1 MSVPGAPDWSILD
14 IDPLQQTVTDADA
27 YVRTLMQ
34 WHFGTET
41 GSPFWLRRRAE
52 LNFDPLTDVK
62 TVEDLA
68 QFPNVVDEFRDIAAE
83 DLVPRGLG
91 DSPKIAAVF
100 ESGGTTGRPKR
111 FVMFEDWFT
120 RYLAW
125 AGRKAASGLGGSGIN
140 LLATT
145 PSGPHMI
152 GEVTVRQSHALGG
165 KRFTIDIDPRW
176 VKKLIERGQR
186 DELRAYVDH
195 LVDQTA
201 DILATQDVGMIQ
213 TIPILLTKI
222 AERPELV
229 DLVRSKVKR
238 IAWGGAHMDP
248 DTRAILREEVFPGIP
263 IVGGYGSTTILSVA
277 VERKEEQPSG
287 LATFD
292 PFSPYV
298 FFRVVDPDTG
308 RPVAHGERGQI
319 VMNHI
324 TKFAFIPNNLERD
337 TAIRVPAEDGHI
349 GDAVADV
356 APVKSFD
363 GTNVTEGVY

>member
-1 MSVPGAPDWSILD
+1 MSDLDTHDWSILEP
-14 IDPLQQTVTDADA
+14 DPAQATVSDPDE

-34 WHFGTET
+34 WHFRSET
-41 GSPFWLRRRAE
+41 GSPFWLERKAS
-52 LNFDPLTDVK
+52 LDFDPLTDVK
-62 TVEDLA
+62 SVDDLA
-68 QFPNVVDEFRDIAAE
+68 LFPNVIDEFRDIAVE
-83 DLVPRGLG
+83 DLIPRGLG
-91 DSPKIAAVF
+91 DAPKIAAIF

-111 FVMFEDWFT
+111 FLMFEDWFT

-176 VKKLIERGQR
+176 VKKLIERGDVDQ
-186 DELRAYVDH
+186 LRAYVDH

-201 DILATQDVGMIQ
+201 DILASQDVGMIQ

-229 DLVRSKVKR
+229 ELVRAKVKR

-277 VERKEEQPSG
+277 VERKQEQPSG

-298 FFRVVDPDTG
+298 FFRVVDPETG
-308 RPVAHGERGQI
+308 RRVGYGERGQV

-324 TKFAFIPNNLERD
+324 TKYALIPNNLERD
-337 TAIRVPAEDGHI
+337 TAIRVEAEPGHI

-356 APVKSFD
+356 APAPTFE
-363 GTNVTEGVY
+363 GAAVTEGVY